1 MRSFRLVGLEPGRF
15 DPLFTLDDAQLRA
28 HGAIRVRADTSP
40 GFPCRIS
47 LQDAQPGDELLLL
60 PFEHQPAN
68 SPYRASG
75 PIYVR
80 RGSQQATLAAGE
92 LPTYVTGRVI
102 SLRAY
107 DDKDMI
113 VDAGVA
119 EGDALR
125 GEVERLLRDP
135 RVRYL
140 HLHNAKRG
148 CFSCRVERVDA

>member
-1 MRSFRLVGLEPGRF
+1 MTSFRLVGLDPGRF
-15 DPLFTLDDAQLRA
+15 DPLFAVDDAQLRA
-28 HGAIRVRADTSP
+28 RGAIRVRADTFP

-60 PFEHQPAN
+60 PFEHQPAH

-80 RGSQQATLAAGE
+80 RGSQQATLPPGE
-92 LPTYVTGRVI
+92 LPAYVTGRVI

-119 EGDALR
+119 EGGALR
-125 GEVERLLRDP
+125 SEIERLLRDP